1 MGYRGRNPS
10 RGSRGKIRT
19 YCENDISTDG
29 IKRPFKTKRLTNNS
43 LDSVSLYS
51 PFELSVNTDPDSVIP
66 QIIGNIDQRK
76 PLTTMSLP
84 LPVNLIKLLPL
95 AKQSGF
101 LEFIPRQDYQAESRL
116 RPFAR
121 RAFKIARPARVDIRA
136 RNPWVRLRFIL
147 LG

>member
-1 MGYRGRNPS
+1 MGNRGRNPS
-10 RGSRGKIRT
+10 WRSRGKIRT
-19 YCENDISTDG
+19 YRKNYISTCG
-29 IKRPFKTKRLTNNS
+29 IKRPFKTKRFTNNP

-51 PFELSVNTDPDSVIP
+51 PFEFSVNTDPNPVIP
-66 QIIGNIDQRK
+66 PFIGNIDQRK

-84 LPVNLIKLLPL
+84 LPVDLIKLLPL

-101 LEFIPRQDYQAESRL
+101 LEFIPRQGYQAERRL